1 MIKPCVFC
9 EKVNNNDLLYEN
21 EFAACFRDGFPISN
35 GHTLIIPKDHITPID
50 TTSKEIKVA
59 LIDLKKHLRFFCYH

>member
-1 MIKPCVFC
+1 MSKPCVFC

-35 GHTLIIPKDHITPID
+35 GHTLIIPKNHIQD
-50 TTSKEIKVA
+50 Y
-59 LIDLKKHLRFFCYH
+59 F